1 MSEKKSRKKDDRARH
16 WVIIVYPESAPIHWR
31 SILDGKHMPWV
42 ESPLHDK
49 DINADGE
56 IKKSHYH
63 VLLMF
68 EGKKSFEQIKAFSDR
83 LNAPIPQKVAS
94 VKGLVRYMVHMDN
107 PEKHQYDKGK
117 IIGHGGA
124 DVAEL
129 LKPTSADRYT
139 LIREMREHVTT
150 HVVMEFCDLFDY
162 AAENRFDDW
171 FPLLC
176 DNCAYIMGQYIKSC
190 RNKHLQGQ

>member
-1 MSEKKSRKKDDRARH
+1 M
-16 WVIIVYPESAPIHWR
+16 IIVYPESAPANWR
-31 SILDGKHMPWV
+31 NILADEHMPWV

-49 DINADGE
+49 DVDANGKS
-56 IKKSHYH
+56 KKAHYH
-63 VLLMF
+63 VLLTF
-68 EGKKSFEQIKAFSDR
+68 EGKKSFEQIKEFSDR

-107 PEKHQYDKGK
+107 PEKYQYDKSE
-117 IIGHGGA
+117 IVGHGGV

-139 LIREMREHVTT
+139 LIREMQR
-150 HVVMEFCDLFDY
+150 HVVAQQILEFSDLFEY
-162 AAENRFDDW
+162 AATNRFDDW

-190 RNKHLQGQ
+190 RNKHLQGS